1 MTFQDR
7 AKEAIRAS
15 GGRITGQRELLLD
28 LLAASDGGIDADQ
41 LYRLASA
48 RDSNISLPTVYR
60 TLHTLEDAHV
70 IESRYASRDHERK
83 VYALGVLDVVNFTCR
98 RCGRVYPV
106 QLESL
111 KGIKR
116 ELSEQLGAEIASLCM
131 CASGLCMN
139 CRE

>member
-7 AKEAIRAS
+7 AKDAIRAS

-28 LLAASDGGIDADQ
+28 LLASSDDGIDADQ
-41 LYRLASA
+41 LYRLASE
-48 RDSNISLPTVYR
+48 RDPNISLPTIYR
-60 TLHTLEDAHV
+60 TLHTLEDAHI

-83 VYALGVLDVVNFTCR
+83 VYALGIVDVVTFTCR

-106 QLESL
+106 QIESL
-111 KGIKR
+111 RWIKH
-116 ELSEQLGAEIASLCM
+116 ELSEQLGAEISSLCM
-131 CASGLCMN
+131 CASGLCAD

>member
-28 LLAASDGGIDADQ
+28 LLAGSDDGIDADQ
-41 LYRLASA
+41 LFRLASE
-48 RDSNISLPTVYR
+48 RDPNISLPTVYR

-70 IESRYASRDHERK
+70 IESRYASRDHDRK
-83 VYALGVLDVVNFTCR
+83 VYALGVIDVVNFTCR
-98 RCGRVYPV
+98 RCGHVYPV
-106 QLESL
+106 QLDSL
-111 KGIKR
+111 TWIKHQ
-116 ELSEQLGAEIASLCM
+116 LSDQLGAEIASVCM
-131 CASGLCMN
+131 CASGLCAD